1 MKGVSMRK
9 NKQYD
14 IQRVAYRKL
23 LMIDSAID
31 IDDLRIP
38 SANRL
43 EKLSGDR
50 EGQYSIRVLA
60 KLGTDG
66 FSLVLFGTKVSDSKE
81 FCKMSIRV
89 NRQFRIC
96 FTWEDGFALDVE
108 IVDYH

>member
-1 MKGVSMRK
+1 MIKTFRCKETHKVYERK
-9 NKQYD
+9 FSKKLPHD

-38 SANRL
+38 PANRL

-50 EGQYSIRVLA
+50 EGQYSIRIN
-60 KLGTDG
+60 K
-66 FSLVLFGTKVSDSKE
+66 
-81 FCKMSIRV
+81 
-89 NRQFRIC
+89 QFRIC
-96 FTWEDGFALDVE
+96 FMWEDGSALDVE